1 MRDFKAAGSDSGPAF
16 VSLPVQFY
24 LAWSQAIF
32 VKEKK
37 TTTKTKQDK
46 QTKKR
51 TKKKIRNSKKHP
63 ILVVRW

>member
-37 TTTKTKQDK
+37 NNNKNKTR
-46 QTKKR
+46 QTNKKANQE
-51 TKKKIRNSKKHP
+51 KNP
-63 ILVVRW
+63 